1 MSEAETISKT
11 PSPRTRKTLT
21 QDLINA
27 GLTPGTTV
35 IVHSSLSSLGWVCGG
50 AVTVVQA
57 LMDIVTS
64 EGTLVMP
71 THSNDFSDPEPWQKP
86 PVSL

>member
-11 PSPRTRKTLT
+11 RSPRTRKTLT

-27 GLTPGTTV
+27 GLIPGITV

-57 LMDIVTS
+57 LMDVLTV

-71 THSNDFSDPEPWQKP
+71 THSNDFSDPETVAKSTS
-86 PVSL
+86 SL